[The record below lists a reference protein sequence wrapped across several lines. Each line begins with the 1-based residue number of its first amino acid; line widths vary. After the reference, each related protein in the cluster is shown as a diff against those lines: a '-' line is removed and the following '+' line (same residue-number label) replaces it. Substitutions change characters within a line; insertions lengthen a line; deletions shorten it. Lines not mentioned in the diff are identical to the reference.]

1 MPNLTRIRR
10 AARARRVKKVQAEP
24 GIPRMKQLRVLALVD
39 EAFVPPE
46 SPGEL
51 SEKALEPL
59 KTEYDV
65 VSSVRQLG
73 HDTQV
78 LGVASDLSVIGKAIE
93 EHKPHIVFNLLEE
106 FRGQGVYVPY
116 LLGYLELL
124 HQPYTGCNPAG
135 MLLTHSK
142 AVSKKIL
149 KYHRIRV
156 PDFHVFPRERK
167 MLRPKHLTFPLI
179 VKSTTEHG
187 SVGISLRSIVFD
199 DQSLA
204 QQVQQVHEDLGT
216 DAIAE
221 QFIEGRELYVA
232 MMGNHRLQTFPIWEL
247 HMKGPEGQPIIA
259 TERVKWDKAYQKK
272 QRVRTAA
279 ANDLDPALAQRIA
292 RMCKRAFRILG
303 QTGYARMD
311 LRLTEKGEVYLL
323 ESNPNPQL
331 AQGEDFADAAQSVGI
346 DYNSLIQRILNLG
359 LRATGF
365 WRG

>member
-1 MPNLTRIRR
+1 
-10 AARARRVKKVQAEP
+10 VKKVQAEP
-24 GIPRMKQLRVLALVD
+24 EIPRMKQLRVLALVD

-51 SEKALEPL
+51 SPKALEPL

-65 VSSVRQLG
+65 VMGLRQLG
-73 HDTQV
+73 HETSV
-78 LGVASDLSVIGKAIE
+78 LGVASDLSIIGKAIE
-93 EHKPHIVFNLLEE
+93 EQKPHIVFNLLEE

-156 PDFHVFPRERK
+156 PEFHVFPRERK
-167 MLRPKHLTFPLI
+167 TKRPKHLSFPLI

-187 SVGISLRSIVFD
+187 SVGISLRSIVSD
-199 DQSLA
+199 DESLA
-204 QQVQQVHEDLGT
+204 QQVQRVHEDLGT
-216 DAIAE
+216 DAIVE

-232 MMGNHRLQTFPIWEL
+232 MLGNHRLQTFPIWEL
-247 HMKGPEGQPIIA
+247 HMKGPEGQPVIA
-259 TERVKWDKAYQKK
+259 TERAKWDKAYQKK
-272 QRVRTAA
+272 QGVRTAA
-279 ANDLDPALAQRIA
+279 ADIDPALGQRIA
-292 RMCKRAFRILG
+292 RICKRAYRILG

-311 LRLTEKGEVYLL
+311 LRLSENDDVYLL

-331 AQGEDFADAAQSVGI
+331 AQGEDFADAALSVGI
-346 DYNSLIQRILNLG
+346 DYASLIQRILNLG